1 MFLATQGK
9 RIFVAEHIVDFRR
22 AHDGLLAE
30 AFRLK
35 LDPFKGDV
43 IIFVGRRKNRIKV
56 LHADT
61 TGLWISW
68 KQFTVESMK
77 TQFRFLSEPSCRS
90 ITQGELA
97 MLLEGSSYMLLRQ
110 VAPYSSKESLT
121 TGGSFMQSS

>member
-1 MFLATQGK
+1 MFLATQSK
-9 RIFVAEHIVDFRR
+9 RIFVAEHVVDFRR

-43 IIFVGRRKNRIKV
+43 IIFVGRKKNRIKV

-77 TQFRFLSEPSCRS
+77 TQFRFLSEPSFRS

-97 MLLEGSSYMLLRQ
+97 MLLEGSSYMLLKQ
-110 VAPYSSKESLT
+110 VAPYSSKERLT
-121 TGGSFMQSS
+121 TEGSLMQSP

>member
-1 MFLATQGK
+1 MFLTTQTK

-43 IIFVGRRKNRIKV
+43 VIFVGRRRNRIKV

-68 KQFTVESMK
+68 KQFTVETMK
-77 TQFRFLSEPSCRS
+77 TRFQFLSEPSCRT
-90 ITQGELA
+90 ITQGELG
-97 MLLEGSSYMLLRQ
+97 MLLEGSSYKLLKQ
-110 VAPYSSKESLT
+110 VTPYSPKENLT
-121 TGGSFMQSS
+121 ANQEFVQDP